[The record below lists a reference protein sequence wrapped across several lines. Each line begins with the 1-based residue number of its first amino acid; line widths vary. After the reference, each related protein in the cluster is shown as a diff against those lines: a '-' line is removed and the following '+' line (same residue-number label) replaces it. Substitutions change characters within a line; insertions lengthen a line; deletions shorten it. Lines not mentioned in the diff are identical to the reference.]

1 MSSASRQQLRM
12 QGDGTVDTK
21 KRGAGRRSP
30 APLEPVKRYLLEDE
44 AAPPDPLD
52 AADPL
57 PPPLVLDDAPPPLV
71 LVPPLLV
78 PELDDEDLL
87 APPLPGVTT
96 VVSLRSHAASANAL
110 NAASNT

>member
-1 MSSASRQQLRM
+1 M
-12 QGDGTVDTK
+12 
-21 KRGAGRRSP
+21 
-30 APLEPVKRYLLEDE
+30 LEDE

-57 PPPLVLDDAPPPLV
+57 PPLPLVLDDAPPPLV

-78 PELDDEDLL
+78 QELDDEDLL